1 MSKYELMYIIDTS
14 LEEASRK
21 ELVERISNLIVENG
35 GTVEKVDEWGKRRLA
50 YPINYKNEGYYVLVN
65 FEAGSDLPKEI
76 ERVLQISDDVLRT
89 LIVKIEQK
97 RTSVKPRPV
106 PVRPAFARPFGAEA
120 PTEAGE
126 TAQASDTQSEAQAS
140 EDTSDASEE

>member
-106 PVRPAFARPFGAEA
+106 PVRPAFARPFGSEA